1 MKQMRKTL
9 FLIFIILSTLRFT
22 TLKAQDISV
31 QSFSM
36 AETDLSAKINGK
48 KDFNDNPCALI
59 KVSLPVANAKFEGN
73 IVGDCEFKT
82 NEYWVYMTSDSKKLI
97 IKCPGVQSLYINFKE
112 YGIDRLLEKYT
123 YNLELLYKNPNS
135 RMSINE
141 YKAGM
146 EEGERLYSHR
156 DYTKAIEKFTSFK
169 DKLLDL
175 GEREFASSVQ
185 TRVNKCKRLI
195 ALGKLNG
202 FEVSDISSGRYSFY
216 DYNSLSDDSDKYGI
230 IDSVGNLIYRPLFDE
245 IQPYRD
251 GVAWVRQGFNW
262 GNISLEGAIN
272 VPIKY
277 QMEVIEYNG
286 NPSCVAL
293 SDRTQNGNGF
303 TICDYVSGQPL
314 LPNVFSSTK
323 AGWYP
328 SPSNFDYFC
337 LHDKKKNHDY
347 FIDKVSKSIRCDL
360 GKLSH
365 VYYLNYGLSQVQ
377 KNYAYGIVDSF
388 GEIVLAPEYYI
399 NEITR
404 CQYNEDEIVP
414 LLAISSYKNYDENGV
429 SIYNYKE
436 RSYIN
441 ERSYHKIYRIWHQW
455 IIVSFWDGKR
465 EFFGVV
471 NKDTGEELI
480 NPYKSNIFEI
490 IAPVTDNSY
499 DDIPDVVL
507 PAIDKGRNNTS
518 TQENRCIIK
527 YHNSTRQDYL
537 NRDGKITN
545 L

>member
-1 MKQMRKTL
+1 
-9 FLIFIILSTLRFT
+9 
-22 TLKAQDISV
+22 
-31 QSFSM
+31 
-36 AETDLSAKINGK
+36 
-48 KDFNDNPCALI
+48 
-59 KVSLPVANAKFEGN
+59 
-73 IVGDCEFKT
+73 
-82 NEYWVYMTSDSKKLI
+82 
-97 IKCPGVQSLYINFKE
+97 
-112 YGIDRLLEKYT
+112 
-123 YNLELLYKNPNS
+123 
-135 RMSINE
+135 
-141 YKAGM
+141 
-146 EEGERLYSHR
+146 
-156 DYTKAIEKFTSFK
+156 
-169 DKLLDL
+169 
-175 GEREFASSVQ
+175 
-185 TRVNKCKRLI
+185 
-195 ALGKLNG
+195 
-202 FEVSDISSGRYSFY
+202 
-216 DYNSLSDDSDKYGI
+216 
-230 IDSVGNLIYRPLFDE
+230 
-245 IQPYRD
+245 
-251 GVAWVRQGFNW
+251 
-262 GNISLEGAIN
+262 
-272 VPIKY
+272 
-277 QMEVIEYNG
+277 MEVIEYNG